1 MRKIEKR
8 QIVKNV
14 SSNWFSLGINVVV
27 GFLLTPFILHRLG
40 DTANGLWIIIFSVTG
55 YYGLFD
61 LGIRSSIVRY
71 VSKFTAT
78 GDREELA
85 KLINTSLFT
94 YSCIGVASMLV
105 TLLVAANIEHIF
117 PHIQPEFLPTARW
130 LLLIVGAAVALGFPA
145 GIFGGFLEG
154 LQRFYILSWTSVV
167 STLLRAT
174 LIVTALRHGYGL
186 LTLAIITVSLPLLG
200 SFLNGFLALRLCPV
214 PFGARYVDRAT
225 FRQIAHYS
233 GVTFMIMVA
242 GRLKFKT
249 DELVIGAF
257 MSAAAVTYFSIGGR
271 IVDYAGQVVTAMSQ
285 IFVPMSS
292 QSDARGDMTRLRKI
306 FLLGN
311 RVCGFTIFPVC
322 VILLILGRSVIEV
335 WVGKKY
341 VDQSYPVLVIMILCS
356 TLWWAQGAS
365 GRILFG
371 MSKHGTWAIV
381 TMVEG
386 ISNLV
391 LSILLVRPYG
401 IIGESL
407 GTAIPLACSTLFFM
421 PQHLCK
427 KLDVRLR
434 TFVMEAYSLPFLL
447 CLPLAA
453 VLLLM
458 QRWFVPH
465 NYRQLGFQLL
475 IAAIVY
481 GLGLLWAVLTNHA
494 LRLRPGSL
502 DGKSGL
508 AVSKVAISTA
518 EEIYQ
523 PDV

>member
-1 MRKIEKR
+1 MLKIEKR

-27 GFLLTPFILHRLG
+27 GLLLTPFILHRLG
-40 DTANGLWIIIFSVTG
+40 DTANGLWVIIFSVTG

-105 TLLVAANIEHIF
+105 TLLVAANIEHVF
-117 PHIQPEFLPTARW
+117 PHIQPEFLSTARW
-130 LLLIVGAAVALGFPA
+130 LLLIVGAAVAIGFPA

-154 LQRFYILSWTSVV
+154 LQRFYVISWTNVV

-174 LIVTALRHGYGL
+174 LIVTALTHGYGL
-186 LTLAIITVSLPLLG
+186 LTLALITVTLPLLG
-200 SFLNGFLALRLCPV
+200 SILNGFLALRLCPV
-214 PFGARYVDRAT
+214 PFGVRYVDRAT
-225 FRQIAHYS
+225 FRQIANYS

-257 MSAAAVTYFSIGGR
+257 MSAAAVTYFNIGGR
-271 IVDYAGQVVTAMSQ
+271 IVDYAGQVVTTLSQ

-292 QSDARGDMTRLRKI
+292 QSDARGDVTRLRKI

-311 RVCGFTIFPVC
+311 RVCGFTIFPIC
-322 VILLILGRSVIEV
+322 IILLILGKSLIEV

-341 VDQSYPVLVIMILCS
+341 VAQSYPVLVIMILCS

-381 TMVEG
+381 TLIEG
-386 ISNLV
+386 VSNLI
-391 LSILLVRPYG
+391 LSIILVRPYG

-407 GTAIPLACSTLFFM
+407 GTAIPLTCSVLFFM
-421 PQHLCK
+421 PRHLCK
-427 KLDVRLR
+427 KLDIRIRTYVR
-434 TFVMEAYSLPFLL
+434 ESYSLPLLL

-465 NYRQLGFQLL
+465 NYR
-475 IAAIVY
+475 
-481 GLGLLWAVLTNHA
+481 GLGLQLVIAAAVYGTGLLWVVSTHRA
-494 LRLRPGSL
+494 LRVEEASLRGDASPASP
-502 DGKSGL
+502 L
-508 AVSKVAISTA
+508 AAPPP
-518 EEIYQ
+518 EEIFQ
-523 PDV
+523 QDV

>member
-105 TLLVAANIEHIF
+105 TLLVATNIEHVF

-130 LLLIVGAAVALGFPA
+130 LLLIVGAAVAVGFPA

-154 LQRFYILSWTSVV
+154 LQRFYVISWTNVV

-174 LIVTALRHGYGL
+174 LIVTALTHGYGL
-186 LTLAIITVSLPLLG
+186 ITLAIITVSLPLLG
-200 SFLNGFLALRLCPV
+200 SILNGFLALRLCPV
-214 PFGARYVDRAT
+214 PFGSRYVDRAT
-225 FRQIAHYS
+225 FRQIANYS

-292 QSDARGDMTRLRKI
+292 QSDARGDMTGLRKI

-311 RVCGFTIFPVC
+311 RVCGLTIFPVC

-335 WVGKKY
+335 WVGQKY
-341 VDQSYPVLVIMILCS
+341 VAKSYPVLVIMILCS

-381 TMVEG
+381 TMIEG
-386 ISNLV
+386 VSNLV
-391 LSILLVRPYG
+391 LSIVLVRPYG

-458 QRWFVPH
+458 QHWFVPH

-475 IAAIVY
+475 VAAIVY
-481 GLGLLWAVLTNHA
+481 GLGLVWAVLTNHA
-494 LRLRPGSL
+494 LRLRPGAL
-502 DGKSGL
+502 DGKSAI
-508 AVSKVAISTA
+508 AVSSVAVSA
-518 EEIYQ
+518 PEEIYQ